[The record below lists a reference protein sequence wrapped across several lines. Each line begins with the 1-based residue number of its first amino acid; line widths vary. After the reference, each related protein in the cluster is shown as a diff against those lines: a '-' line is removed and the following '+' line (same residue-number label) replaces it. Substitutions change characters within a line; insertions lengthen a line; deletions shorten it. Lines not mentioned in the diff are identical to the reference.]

1 MGRFSLCFVVF
12 FIGLSCSSSLLAVD
26 ALAIAETGRN
36 DLNDVLELSN
46 YNQVSPVTMS
56 DAEHELLDQARKSKQ
71 EDALR
76 MMIEQYLVDTIR
88 QMNLK
93 SRPRYGR
100 SIPNSLLDKTASHE
114 QDGNK
119 N

>member
-1 MGRFSLCFVVF
+1 MGRLSLCFLVF
-12 FIGLSCSSSLLAVD
+12 FIGLSVSSSVLEVD
-26 ALAIAETGRN
+26 GLAITETGRN
-36 DLNDVLELSN
+36 DLNDVLELST
-46 YNQVSPVTMS
+46 YNQVSPATIS
-56 DAEHELLDQARKSKQ
+56 DAERELLDQTRKTKQ

-100 SIPNSLLDKTASHE
+100 SIPVSFLDKLAR
-114 QDGNK
+114 NK